1 MKKFVVVLVVFV
13 ANIVSVDAMK
23 LEVRKEDEV
32 IFYEYQNNKVG
43 SKFLD
48 EVDDFDKWLRANL
61 ANPYD
66 EMKNNVIQKMILEYV
81 NPNYEVR
88 LFNNNVE
95 VDTSKGVFVLE

>member
-1 MKKFVVVLVVFV
+1 MKKIVVVLIVFV

-32 IFYEYQNNKVG
+32 
-43 SKFLD
+43 D
-48 EVDDFDKWLRANL
+48 EFDKWLIANL

-66 EMKNNVIQKMILEYV
+66 EMKNNVIQKMILEYI

>member
-1 MKKFVVVLVVFV
+1 MKKIVVVLVVFV

-32 IFYEYQNNKVG
+32 
-43 SKFLD
+43 D
-48 EVDDFDKWLRANL
+48 EFDKWLIANL
-61 ANPYD
+61 ANSYD

-95 VDTSKGVFVLE
+95 VDTSKGIFVLE

>member
-1 MKKFVVVLVVFV
+1 MKKIVVVLIVFV

-23 LEVRKEDEV
+23 LEVRKE
-32 IFYEYQNNKVG
+32 G
-43 SKFLD
+43 
-48 EVDDFDKWLRANL
+48 EVDEFDKWLIANL